1 MKILIAE
8 DDYASRNSIRN
19 FLKQFGD
26 CDITI
31 DGMEASDA
39 YLMALEDGNPYD
51 LVCLDVMMPVMDGY
65 QALESIR
72 NIEKSHGIS
81 GKDATKIIMSTA
93 LNEEKNVQ
101 KAYELGCTTYL
112 AKPIDLELLKKA
124 LLKLELIKE

>member
-65 QALESIR
+65 QALESID
-72 NIEKSHGIS
+72 NIHDFSN
-81 GKDATKIIMSTA
+81 ATPNFQITLCCAFINRGFFKFLKIFIIFFS
-93 LNEEKNVQ
+93 V
-101 KAYELGCTTYL
+101 
-112 AKPIDLELLKKA
+112 
-124 LLKLELIKE
+124 KLENPACLSA